1 MILSVYMCLGGEWF
15 VSPCVCCVGTV
26 ACSPARRGPSS
37 ERRMFD
43 SLVPITSPY
52 ETKIRAVV

>member
-1 MILSVYMCLGGEWF
+1 MILRVYRCLGGEWF

-26 ACSPARRGPSS
+26 VCLPAHPGPSS

-43 SLVPITSPY
+43 WLVPIISPY